1 MWLRRRHKARKG
13 VPDDAGKG
21 ERSAEGGRTAHK
33 RAFVRHAIT
42 TPALCRIPSGKV
54 EAMVSNLSCH
64 GCCLATQGELLASG
78 QRVSLRIGGYEDLS
92 AEVRWVIGARAGV
105 AFDLPLHGPVF
116 DHLVGLH
123 GFSAE
128 MNIES

>member
-1 MWLRRRHKARKG
+1 MWLRRKNDATKG
-13 VPDDAGKG
+13 SPDGAGKG
-21 ERSAEGGRTAHK
+21 EQSVKGARAAHK

-42 TPALCRIPSGKV
+42 TPALCRMPNGKL

-78 QRVSLRIGGYEDLS
+78 QRVSLRIGGYENLS

-116 DHLVGLH
+116 DHLMSLH

-128 MNIES
+128 MNMES